1 MRLIHE
7 DLTYQLRG
15 FCYQTYNSLGPGFN
29 EKLYQEICFK
39 KCLDAGI
46 EAKKEHD
53 INVIYKGHEI
63 ATLSLDLLVDGKVIV
78 EFKAVDS
85 IKSVHKAQIICYL
98 RAADIPIGLLVN
110 FSLRGVQIE
119 RLANF
124 PQTVEKVQTENYF
137 SLTDAYDDLLF
148 NIVNAICEVWN
159 ELGYGYLESVYLRAL
174 EFELGVSKFAFD
186 LENQLDV
193 FFEGK
198 RIGKQKINS
207 ILNDEIWLCLTST
220 TKQCKGL
227 EKKVRSIL
235 KSTPLS
241 CAVLANLNGNRPKI
255 KIIRK

>member
-29 EKLYQEICFK
+29 EKLYQQICFK

-78 EFKAVDS
+78 EFKAIDS
-85 IKSVHKAQIICYL
+85 IKSVHQAQIICYL
-98 RAADIPIGLLVN
+98 KASDIPIGLLVN
-110 FSLRGVQIE
+110 FSLRGVEIE

-124 PQTVEKVQTENYF
+124 PQTVERVQIHDYLTESGLKNLR
-137 SLTDAYDDLLF
+137 LTTSCDE
-148 NIVNAICEVWN
+148 IKIINAICEVWN
-159 ELGYGYLESVYLRAL
+159 QLGYGYLESVYFRAL

-186 LENQLDV
+186 LEKELDV

-207 ILNDEIWLCLTST
+207 IYPQSDNRDHQGKTTLHPCRDCCL
-220 TKQCKGL
+220 
-227 EKKVRSIL
+227 
-235 KSTPLS
+235 
-241 CAVLANLNGNRPKI
+241 
-255 KIIRK
+255 